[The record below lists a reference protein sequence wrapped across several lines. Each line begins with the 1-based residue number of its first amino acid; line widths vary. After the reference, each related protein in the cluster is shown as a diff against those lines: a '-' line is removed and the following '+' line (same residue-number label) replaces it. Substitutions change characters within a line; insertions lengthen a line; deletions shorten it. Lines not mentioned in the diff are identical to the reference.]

1 MRPLHLSLS
10 GLQSYR
16 EKQEVDFTKLCDAGV
31 FGIFGPTG
39 SGKSSILDAI
49 TLALYGKV
57 ERAANGTQGILN
69 QAEQTLSVSFTFE
82 LRGAEGTETYRVDR
96 QYKRTGE
103 ASVNNTISRLVRL
116 DGEAQTVIADKAG
129 EVNAK
134 VQHIL
139 GLSMQDFTRAVVL
152 PQGKFAEFLALKGV
166 DRRQM
171 LQRLFHLEPY
181 GDLLN
186 AKVNQQSRE
195 TEQTLKQLE
204 AEQQGIGDA
213 SEASL
218 EAARLRL
225 NEALAASKAQREK
238 LKETEATAAE
248 CKRLYT
254 LGLERLTLLERE
266 KELAEQRPHIE
277 SLNRRLQLADQAS
290 RIRPYLEERESAW
303 KKEQTQSALYGET
316 ERAYGTAADL
326 HAGEVLRYEQVKHE
340 HEQNAGP
347 LEVRI
352 ERLRQSLRLQ
362 EEVLQGEAKEADLRS
377 KLDGISKELSNCNHQ
392 LAQEQAVLDKAIRL
406 QAELKEKLASVEV
419 KPELRHRA
427 QAAARDKQKLDSYKK
442 LAEDTEA
449 ELKKSL
455 LPAEAC
461 RSGLQRLLAD
471 KENLAAQAMQ
481 LQHATYALHIRI
493 GSGEAAVSRLLQHGK
508 QAIERAKLAELEAGR
523 RVLAAKL
530 SASLEDGQPCPVCG
544 SLHHPTPAT
553 AESSD
558 PDSGAN
564 HIPALEQLLARIG
577 EVQLEW
583 RRAGMVH
590 ETVIQS
596 LHGLQ
601 IGTAQAEAAPAALEL
616 PQTGEESQIPQL
628 DEFFSYESLEQ
639 AYISLSDGLAALR
652 LELSSLEADVR
663 GLQTKWQKLSK
674 TIAEQEAVLRSSDG
688 FVRSLQEKHAQA
700 LNELE
705 HAEKDWEKLYSGM
718 TPQEADAEWER
729 LMDLDRQAEELRVR
743 LGKSEP
749 FLENQQQKL
758 AAIQQQAIR
767 LDREAVQIGAETKG
781 LAELLAEKRERL
793 REQTGAG
800 PEAPLQQLLAN
811 AAAKLEGLR
820 TAEQEGRK
828 RLDQRQNELQQLS
841 NRLAA
846 VKQAL
851 ASARETLS
859 RAEANWANALA
870 DTAFGSIE
878 EAREAFL
885 PPEAILRLE
894 EETNGYLKKVT
905 LLNGELSKLEGE
917 LQGRVV
923 TGQEWKEWE
932 QRLAVEKEQADAL
945 IAQCAKAERDLEELE
960 AKHERWLA
968 LDRERL
974 RLKEHHGRL
983 LKLQSVLRG
992 NAFVEYIA
1000 EEQLMQV
1007 SRAASERLGQLTRQR
1022 YALEVD
1028 SSGGFVIR
1036 DDANG
1041 GLRRPVST
1049 LSGGET
1055 FLTSLSLALAL
1066 SVQIQL
1072 GGRFPLE
1079 FFFLDEGFGT
1089 LDPEL
1094 LETVVAAL
1102 EKLHME
1108 RLTVGVISHVPEL
1121 RARLPRRLAITPAE
1135 PSGRGSQISFESG

>member
-1 MRPLHLSLS
+1 MKPLHLSLS

-57 ERAANGTQGILN
+57 ERAAGGTQGILN
-69 QAEQTLSVSFTFE
+69 QAEQTLAVSFAFE
-82 LRGAEGTETYRVDR
+82 LSGAGGKETYRVDR
-96 QYKRTGE
+96 QYKRSGD
-103 ASVNNTISRLVRL
+103 ASVTNTISRLVRI
-116 DGEAQTVIADKAG
+116 DGDTQTVVADKAG

-134 VQHIL
+134 VQQIL

-195 TEQTLKQLE
+195 TEQAVNQLE
-204 AEQQGIGDA
+204 AEQQGLGDA
-213 SEASL
+213 SEAAL
-218 EAARLRL
+218 EAARVRL
-225 NEALAASKAQREK
+225 NEASAAAKEQREK
-238 LKETEATAAE
+238 LKETETAAGE
-248 CKRLYT
+248 RKRLFT
-254 LGLERLTLLERE
+254 LGLERQALLERE
-266 KELAEQRPHIE
+266 KELAGLRPHIE

-290 RIRPYLEERESAW
+290 RIRPYLEERESALQQQ
-303 KKEQTQSALYGET
+303 QTQSALFEET
-316 ERAYGTAADL
+316 ERAHGAAAEL
-326 HAGEVLRYEQVKHE
+326 HAAELLRYEHAKLE
-340 HEQNAGP
+340 LEQNAGP

-362 EEVLQGEAKEADLRS
+362 EEVLEGESKEAELRS
-377 KLDGISKELSNCNHQ
+377 KLDGITKELNDCSHQ
-392 LAQEQAVLDKAIRL
+392 FAQEQAILDKAVRL
-406 QAELKEKLASVEV
+406 QAELKEKLADVEV

-427 QAAARDKQKLDSYKK
+427 QAAVRDKQKLDSCVK
-442 LAEDTEA
+442 LAEAAET
-449 ELKKSL
+449 ELKKNL
-455 LPAEAC
+455 LPAEES
-461 RSGLQRLLAD
+461 RSRLQQLLGD
-471 KENLAAQAMQ
+471 QENLAGQLLNLRQAAYL
-481 LQHATYALHIRI
+481 LQGKI
-493 GSGEAAVSRLLQHGK
+493 GSAESDAGMLLQTAK
-508 QAIERAKLAELEAGR
+508 QAIEQAKLAELEAGR
-523 RVLAAKL
+523 RELAAKL
-530 SASLEDGQPCPVCG
+530 SASLEDGLPCPVCG
-544 SLHHPTPAT
+544 SLHHPAPAEAEKT
-553 AESSD
+553 AQTGS
-558 PDSGAN
+558 AN
-564 HIPALEQLLARIG
+564 LGSELELLLGRIG
-577 EVQLEW
+577 ESQLDW
-583 RRAGMVH
+583 RRMRMVL
-590 ETVIQS
+590 ESVIQS
-596 LHGLQ
+596 LQGLPFEN
-601 IGTAQAEAAPAALEL
+601 AMAEAAPAVSDLQQTGGGTRLTAETGLSYEALERR
-616 PQTGEESQIPQL
+616 
-628 DEFFSYESLEQ
+628 
-639 AYISLSDGLAALR
+639 YISLSEELAAVR
-652 LELSSLEADVR
+652 HELSSLEADTKE
-663 GLQTKWQKLSK
+663 LQAEWQTRNKK
-674 TIAEQEAVLRSSDG
+674 IGEQEAFLQSSEA
-688 FVRSLQEKHAQA
+688 FVRSLKDKHVQA
-700 LNELE
+700 LDELE
-705 HAEKDWEKLYSGM
+705 RIQKDWETAYSDM
-718 TPQEADAEWER
+718 TPQEAEAEWER
-729 LMDLDRQAEELRVR
+729 LMDLDRQAEELRLR
-743 LGKSEP
+743 LGKSDP
-749 FLENQQQKL
+749 FLESRQQKL
-758 AAIQQQAIR
+758 AAIQQQTVR
-767 LDREAVQIGAETKG
+767 LDREAVQIGAESKG
-781 LAELLAEKRERL
+781 LSDLLAEKRTRL

-800 PEAPLQQLLAN
+800 PEASLQQLLADT
-811 AAAKLEGLR
+811 AAKLEELR
-820 TAEQEGRK
+820 NAEREGRK
-828 RLDQRQNELQQLS
+828 RLEQRQNELQQLS

-851 ASARETLS
+851 ASARETVI
-859 RAEANWANALA
+859 RAEANWDNALA
-870 DTAFGSIE
+870 ETAFNDPGEVKEAYLPQE
-878 EAREAFL
+878 E
-885 PPEAILRLE
+885 IVRLE
-894 EETNGYLKKVT
+894 EETGGYLKQVT
-905 LLNGELSKLEGE
+905 LLDGELSRLNKE
-917 LQGRVV
+917 LQDREV
-923 TGQEWKEWE
+923 TEEEWREWE
-932 QRLAVEKEQADAL
+932 RRLAVEQELADTL
-945 IAQCAKAERDLEELE
+945 LAQFAKAERDLEELVS
-960 AKHERWLA
+960 KHERWRA
-968 LDRERL
+968 LERERL

-1066 SVQIQL
+1066 SAQIQL

-1121 RARLPRRLAITPAE
+1121 KARLPRRLVVTPAE
-1135 PSGRGSQISFESG
+1135 PSGRGSRIAFESG